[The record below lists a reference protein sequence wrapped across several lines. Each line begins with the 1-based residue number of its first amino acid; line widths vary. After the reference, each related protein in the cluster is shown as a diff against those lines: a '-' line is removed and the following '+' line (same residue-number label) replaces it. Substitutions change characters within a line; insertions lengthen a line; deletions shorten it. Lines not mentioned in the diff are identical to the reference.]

1 MQYSLTNS
9 EQAKEFRKKCPGD
22 KSSSA
27 TSSSPLDQMRK
38 ALSSLTRMA
47 MGGVEEGFRG
57 SVQDTKEI
65 KNVRNQF
72 DKTISDINNE
82 YAKTVTHTGKALDKF
97 GEKVGVQQQM
107 LIDTVKDA
115 KWRSKGEQQ
124 LLNSISARKEDSE
137 IYQRMGSAKYTVY
150 SLIALV
156 IVGLTMTHMDLN
168 LTAYLTMALVLS
180 GIFLFILTVFY
191 WKKSI
196 YSTS

>member
-1 MQYSLTNS
+1 MQYLSTNS

-22 KSSSA
+22 KSSTITTA
-27 TSSSPLDQMRK
+27 SPVDQMRK

-65 KNVRNQF
+65 KNVRKQF
-72 DKTISDINNE
+72 DKTISEINSE
-82 YAKTVTHTGKALDKF
+82 YAKTVAHTGKVLDKF
-97 GEKVGVQQQM
+97 GEKVGVQEQM
-107 LIDTVKDA
+107 LIDAVKDA

-137 IYQRMGSAKYTVY
+137 IYQRMGAQKYTVY

-180 GIFLFILTVFY
+180 GVFLFILTVFY

-196 YSTS
+196 YSAS

>member
-1 MQYSLTNS
+1 MQYLSTNS

-22 KSSSA
+22 KSSSTTTA
-27 TSSSPLDQMRK
+27 SPVDQMRK

-47 MGGVEEGFRG
+47 IGGVEEGFRG

-72 DKTISDINNE
+72 DKTISEINSE
-82 YAKTVTHTGKALDKF
+82 YAQTVTHTGKVLDKF
-97 GEKVGVQQQM
+97 GEKVGVQEQM
-107 LIDTVKDA
+107 LIDAVKDA

-180 GIFLFILTVFY
+180 SVFLFILTVFY

>member
-9 EQAKEFRKKCPGD
+9 EQAKDFRKGCPAA
-22 KSSSA
+22 KSSPSP
-27 TSSSPLDQMRK
+27 SSSPLDQMRK
-38 ALSSLTRMA
+38 ELSSLTRRA

-57 SVQDTKEI
+57 SMQDTKEI
-65 KNVRNQF
+65 KNVRQQF
-72 DKTISDINNE
+72 DKTIDEINGE
-82 YAKTVTHTGKALDKF
+82 YAKTVTHTGNVLDKF
-97 GEKVGVQQQM
+97 GQKVGVQQQL
-107 LIDTVKDA
+107 LIDAVKDA

-124 LLNSISARKEDSE
+124 MLNSLTAMKEDSE
-137 IYQRMGSAKYTVY
+137 TYQRMGSAKYTVY

-168 LTAYLTMALVLS
+168 LTAYLAMALVLS
-180 GIFLFILTVFY
+180 GIFLFILIVFY

>member
-1 MQYSLTNS
+1 MQYSLTNT

-22 KSSSA
+22 KSPSTTTA
-27 TSSSPLDQMRK
+27 PPLDQMRK

-65 KNVRNQF
+65 KNVRSQF
-72 DKTISDINNE
+72 DKTIGEINSE
-82 YAKTVTHTGKALDKF
+82 YAKTVTHTGKVLDKF

-107 LIDTVKDA
+107 LIDAVKDA

-124 LLNSISARKEDSE
+124 FLNSVSARKEDSE

>member
-65 KNVRNQF
+65 NNVRKQF
-72 DKTISDINNE
+72 DKTISEINNE

>member
-22 KSSSA
+22 KSSTTMT
-27 TSSSPLDQMRK
+27 TSPVDQMRK

-65 KNVRNQF
+65 KNVRSQF
-72 DKTISDINNE
+72 DKTIGEINSE
-82 YAKTVTHTGKALDKF
+82 YAKTVTHTGKVLDKF

-107 LIDTVKDA
+107 LIDAVKDA

>member
-1 MQYSLTNS
+1 MLYVF
-9 EQAKEFRKKCPGD
+9 E
-22 KSSSA
+22 
-27 TSSSPLDQMRK
+27 
-38 ALSSLTRMA
+38 
-47 MGGVEEGFRG
+47 
-57 SVQDTKEI
+57 
-65 KNVRNQF
+65 
-72 DKTISDINNE
+72 
-82 YAKTVTHTGKALDKF
+82 F

-107 LIDTVKDA
+107 LIDAVKDA

-180 GIFLFILTVFY
+180 GVFLFILTVFY

>member
-9 EQAKEFRKKCPGD
+9 EQAKEFRRKCPGD
-22 KSSSA
+22 KSSS
-27 TSSSPLDQMRK
+27 SPVDQMRK

-65 KNVRNQF
+65 KNVRKQF
-72 DKTISDINNE
+72 DKTIGEINSE
-82 YAKTVTHTGKALDKF
+82 YANTVTHTGKVLDKF

-107 LIDTVKDA
+107 LIDAVKDA

-180 GIFLFILTVFY
+180 GVFLFILTVFY